1 MALGGRAAEIVYYGE
16 EEGISTGASSDIE
29 TATSI
34 AGRMICSFGMY
45 SEIASGTVQRS
56 EISDETAAAIDRT
69 INKIIQE
76 QLGQAVEIVRA
87 HSKDMNRLVSAL
99 MEKTHLN
106 RDEIQK
112 VLNN

>member
-1 MALGGRAAEIVYYGE
+1 MEFFDGGY
-16 EEGISTGASSDIE
+16 GISVGVADGCYRD
-29 TATSI
+29 TACVPI

-56 EISDETAAAIDRT
+56 EISDETAAAIGRT